1 MTEIIQK
8 LEQRFKNQPFGGIV
22 TRKSMPELISVAP
35 LVGERYQIGQF
46 TVTRATVDQLD
57 QWTISKPLAAKVPC
71 PHCGKGIRPNASF
84 CIWCDA
90 DL

>member
-1 MTEIIQK
+1 METIIQK

-22 TRKSMPELISVAP
+22 TRKSMPELINVAP

-46 TVTRATVDQLD
+46 TVMRAVVDQLD
-57 QWTISKPLAAKVPC
+57 QWTVSKPLAAKVPC
-71 PHCGKGIRPNASF
+71 PHCGKSIRPTASF
-84 CIWCDA
+84 CIWCDV